1 MDITDVIR
9 QHENSLLSLPNV
21 SGIAVGEKAG
31 KAVIKVFVTHKVPE
45 ELLQPQDI
53 IPESLDGFE
62 TDVEEIGTVT
72 AL

>member
-1 MDITDVIR
+1 MDITDVIKK
-9 QHENSLLSLPNV
+9 HEHSLLSLPNV
-21 SGIAVGEKAG
+21 NGVAVGEKAG
-31 KAVIKVFVTHKVPE
+31 IAVIKVFVTHKVPE
-45 ELLQPQDI
+45 SLLRPQDI